1 MKKNPCQYVP
11 TKVLWEG
18 KDAFG
23 LQKSVCLIYLDLYKA
38 FDKVLRKRLIKTE
51 QNQVAIGFKEIF
63 ALNVEL
69 A

>member
-1 MKKNPCQYVP
+1 MKQNPCQYVP

-23 LQKSVCLIYLDLYKA
+23 PQKSVCLIYLDLYKA
-38 FDKVLRKRLIKTE
+38 FDKVLCKRLIKTE